1 MPDPITAVMG
11 GASILGGVSQANAAS
26 DAADAQE
33 RAAQAQME
41 ESRKT
46 RDIIRG
52 DLEPYREGGSRAYNA
67 LQYEMGLGDQPESWQ
82 GISMTPASKFA
93 LEQGRDTIEAGA
105 SYGGGL
111 NSGRAMQALEQYR
124 MGLAQSDRDSQLD
137 RLGGLASSGQ
147 NAAAQTAAAETNNLS
162 GVTNALGNI
171 GNAQAAGSIGVGN
184 AISGTINNGIG
195 LYQYQQGL
203 GQNQNNQQSGSPM
216 NAISNLGGRQTQMPS
231 PFYGSY

>member
-1 MPDPITAVMG
+1 MAAIGIG
-11 GASILGGVSQANAAS
+11 GGIVQANAAS
-26 DAADAQE
+26 SAANAQE
-33 RAAQAQME
+33 RAAQAQLE
-41 ESRKT
+41 ESRAT
-46 RDIIRG
+46 REIIRS
-52 DLEPYREGGSRAYNA
+52 DLSSYREGGERAFNA
-67 LQYEMGLGDQPESWQ
+67 LQYELGLADRPDSWQ
-82 GISMTPASKFA
+82 GISMTPASQFA

-124 MGLAQSDRDSQLD
+124 MGLAQSDRNSQLD

-162 GVTNALGNI
+162 SVTNALGNI

-203 GQNQNNQQSGSPM
+203 GNNQNNNQNNNQQYGGPM
-216 NAISNLGGRQTQMPS
+216 NAITGLGPIQSQMP
-231 PFYGSY
+231 FQWNAEY

>member
-1 MPDPITAVMG
+1 MPNPIAAIGSAIG
-11 GASILGGVSQANAAS
+11 GIAQSNAAS
-26 DAADAQE
+26 SAANAQE
-33 RAAQAQME
+33 RAAQAQLE
-41 ESRKT
+41 ESRNT
-46 RDIIRG
+46 REIIRS
-52 DLEPYREGGSRAYNA
+52 DLSSYREGGERAFNA
-67 LQYEMGLGDQPESWQ
+67 LQYELGLADRPDSWQ
-82 GISMTPASKFA
+82 GISMTPASQFA

-124 MGLAQSDRDSQLD
+124 MGLAQSDRNSQLD

-162 GVTNALGNI
+162 SVTNALGNI
-171 GNAQAAGSIGVGN
+171 GNAQAASQIGVGN

-203 GQNQNNQQSGSPM
+203 GQNQNSQQYGGPM
-216 NAISNLGGRQTQMPS
+216 NAITGFGASQAQT
-231 PFYGSY
+231 PFQLSSIY